1 MEDRHVAFTDF
12 NALMGLKVR
21 RVSAV
26 GFISGPT
33 PAGLFA
39 SLVKAHRP
47 PVVCSTPFLRPRQG
61 MEPQS
66 FFGVYDGHGGL
77 EAAKFTQAQLH
88 CNIVAQESF
97 KDDVPKALVDGFLET
112 DRQFLRKAA
121 RDALECGA
129 TACTALVRGRKLH
142 VAWLGD
148 SQVRAKGKVAGVAR
162 LIRECTNCF
171 C

>member
-1 MEDRHVAFTDF
+1 MFLPAASHLVPPQPAF
-12 NALMGLKVR
+12 AY
-21 RVSAV
+21 
-26 GFISGPT
+26 P
-33 PAGLFA
+33 
-39 SLVKAHRP
+39 VKTYRL
-47 PVVCSTPFLRPRQG
+47 PVVVLAPPPPTLRPRQG

-66 FFGVYDGHGGL
+66 FFAVYDGHGGL

-148 SQVRAKGKVAGVAR
+148 SQVRAKGKGGKTWCA
-162 LIRECTNCF
+162 LS
-171 C
+171 